1 MQKKASAFIIVLAA
15 LFASCYF
22 PEVIETRIIFE
33 ADKSPTVMIN
43 YQNISSAEEEEQE
56 IKESFDDLVKDFY
69 GDDFLVEKASEGLA
83 VRKRQLFIK
92 NDQLHAEVIGDAE
105 DLGRLY
111 NFIEIDQERIL
122 VYDGDDTYELLET
135 NGKVVKTD
143 RNTLVVWPIESKTI
157 YWKEKLTDLGE
168 QTESKLFYS
177 NVPKMVALFKD
188 YQSKKKN

>member
-1 MQKKASAFIIVLAA
+1 MQKKVSAFIIVLAA

-143 RNTLVVWPIESKTI
+143 RNTLVVWPIASKT
-157 YWKEKLTDLGE
+157 
-168 QTESKLFYS
+168 
-177 NVPKMVALFKD
+177 M
-188 YQSKKKN
+188 